1 MSTKVNDWVP
11 LQIKVFT
18 RWVNGQLQNANCEKI
33 GEITKDLSNGVPLV
47 ELAQILTRKDAP
59 IKTKY

>member
-33 GEITKDLSNGVPLV
+33 GEIT
-47 ELAQILTRKDAP
+47 
-59 IKTKY
+59 